1 MAMNFVY
8 TWFWTN
14 MDRHISEAQEVAG
27 KAGSSWNV
35 WKPLMGSPLSSLKI
49 FVTVATRL
57 SPFGYGSI
65 PINTIFRG
73 MNIHLPAIL
82 MWTTGVQGF
91 DTLPFCNRFFFL
103 ASQFVGAP
111 LRSIS
116 DKMLSIVGKKMAGQV
131 WICSTIHASDPW
143 CWHSSQPLGDTWGWQ
158 GMYWG
163 LECSWEVSRKDIRG
177 RTYFFCGVC
186 DFEGGTWA
194 QEMGVLTTRWTF
206 CGNTLR
212 NRSPILR
219 NVEIIWVG
227 LKIKEKNSIS

>member
-91 DTLPFCNRFFFL
+91 DTLPFDGKTNRIWCFYDDSPEEKRGPIFYFQ
-103 ASQFVGAP
+103 SERHGV
-111 LRSIS
+111 S
-116 DKMLSIVGKKMAGQV
+116 
-131 WICSTIHASDPW
+131 CIHKPCHW
-143 CWHSSQPLGDTWGWQ
+143 FPH
-158 GMYWG
+158 
-163 LECSWEVSRKDIRG
+163 
-177 RTYFFCGVC
+177 
-186 DFEGGTWA
+186 
-194 QEMGVLTTRWTF
+194 VLT
-206 CGNTLR
+206 LQ
-212 NRSPILR
+212 S
-219 NVEIIWVG
+219 
-227 LKIKEKNSIS
+227 